1 MRRDVIRHDRPVSDH
16 LHPLVYK
23 AVVGLA
29 LWLVLSVWSF
39 AGGGYTDFLLAVVSG
54 FVFIAVAIPHALWR
68 VWRKNQGSDAAGEN
82 GESFRDW
89 ASGEF
94 DTWQGRLR
102 GANAAVEI
110 LLPIAAVAF
119 GMTAFGIVWHFTP
132 GAG

>member
-1 MRRDVIRHDRPVSDH
+1 MSREVIRRNRRVSDH
-16 LHPLVYK
+16 LHPFVYM
-23 AVVGLA
+23 AIVGLA
-29 LWLVLSVWSF
+29 LWLVLSVWGF

-54 FVFIAVAIPHALWR
+54 FVFIAVALPYTLWR
-68 VWRKNQGSDAAGEN
+68 VWRKNQGPDAAREN
-82 GESFRDW
+82 RESFRDW

-94 DTWQGRLR
+94 DTWQGRLK